1 MELQLDALGHHARR
15 VGPTLLRALQ
25 GARLAPD
32 EAGARDLLAAWD
44 YRYVA
49 HSRAP
54 VLFDAWWR
62 EVSRTLWDDLLG
74 EDLRRPGRDV
84 TADRIFRPSAWDT
97 TEEAVGEV
105 LRQAFHAAF
114 EKVVQD
120 HGPQGTAWEWG
131 RARGTHIR
139 HLARIPAFSRL
150 ALATSGRAGVI
161 NATSRS
167 FGPSWRMVVALGPQV
182 RAWGIYPGGPS
193 GNPGSRH
200 YDAFVDGWVQ
210 GEMYELLYLDSPD
223 TASERVVGRTVLQ
236 GGS

>member
-1 MELQLDALGHHARR
+1 ML
-15 VGPTLLRALQ
+15 PTFLRALE
-25 GARLAPD
+25 GP
-32 EAGARDLLAAWD
+32 EETGARDLLAAWD

-49 HSRAP
+49 GSRAP

-62 EVSRTLWDDLLG
+62 EVSEALWDDLLG

-84 TADRIFRPSAWDT
+84 TADRIFHPSAWDT
-97 TEEAVGEV
+97 TEKEVREV
-105 LRQAFHAAF
+105 LRQAFHDAL
-114 EKVVQD
+114 EKVVED
-120 HGPQGTAWEWG
+120 HGPQGTAWEWA

-150 ALATSGRAGVI
+150 ALPTSGRAGVI

-182 RAWGIYPGGPS
+182 QAWGIYPGGPS
-193 GNPGSRH
+193 GNPGSPH
-200 YDAFVDGWVQ
+200 YDAFVDGWVE
-210 GEMYELLYLDSPD
+210 GEMYELLYLDGPD
-223 TASERVVGRTVLQ
+223 ASSERIVGRAVLE